1 MLKKF
6 KTKQGIK
13 KYKKQIVAV
22 EQKRAR
28 SQAALVD
35 AILTHTTPSD
45 EDVDYFNKY
54 TAEIEELRKK
64 MHALEVELKYL

>member
-13 KYKKQIVAV
+13 KYKKQIISI

-54 TAEIEELRKK
+54 TAEIEELRKNLN
-64 MHALEVELKYL
+64 ALEVELKYL